1 MNNKIGFGGGC
12 HWCTEAIFQSLI
24 GIADVKQGWIS
35 SFGKNVSFSEAVLVE
50 YNPLTISLKDLI
62 EIHLYTHSSTS
73 KHSFREK
80 YRSAVYVFDED
91 QEKECEKII
100 EEFQYDFDDQ
110 IITKVLL
117 FRDFKLNKTEQLNY
131 LYTRRNAPFCKNII
145 NPKLTFLMN
154 QFGDFSN
161 KEKIMNDMLE

>member
-12 HWCTEAIFQSLI
+12 HWCTEGIFQSLI

-50 YNPLTISLKDLI
+50 FDPQTISLKDLI
-62 EIHLYTHSSTS
+62 EIHLHTHSSTS

-91 QEKECEKII
+91 QEKKCKKNI
-100 EEFQYDFDDQ
+100 EEFQSDFDDQ
-110 IITKVLL
+110 IITKVLV
-117 FRDFKLNKTEQLNY
+117 FREFKLNKAEQLNY
-131 LYTRRNAPFCKNII
+131 LYTRRNAPFCKKII
-145 NPKLTFLMN
+145 NPKLSVLMHR
-154 QFGDFSN
+154 FGDFAN
-161 KEKIMNDMLE
+161 KEKIINGIIE